1 MGAVLAGLVL
11 AGCRLDREDSLRGE
25 LSAWLNLGPTLEFA
39 SRGTCTGAVFLL
51 EDITIGE
58 GISRATSVEVAV
70 HYLRAGRAVALE
82 LFDASPTVVSEQIMA
97 ASLEQ
102 GLGILSNG
110 VGPAQ
115 RCLSERA
122 GWAFYLAITS
132 EEAVMVY
139 DPEGNAVTV
148 LHLQADMPLAFF
160 LRGNV

>member
-1 MGAVLAGLVL
+1 MPLSKRSKYVLA
-11 AGCRLDREDSLRGE
+11 A
-25 LSAWLNLGPTLEFA
+25 LSAAAVCVVYDA
-39 SRGTCTGAVFLL
+39 SQLRSAGF